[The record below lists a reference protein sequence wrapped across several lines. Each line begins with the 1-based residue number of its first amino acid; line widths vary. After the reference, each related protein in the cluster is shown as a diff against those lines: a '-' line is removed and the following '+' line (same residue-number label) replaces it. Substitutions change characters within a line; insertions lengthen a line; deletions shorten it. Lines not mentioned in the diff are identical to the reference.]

1 MNSSLSPHGHLM
13 AALKTHFDMLLLL
26 ENMKPIKTK
35 TKNTKK
41 LFRIMDMEITEQQ
54 FKQAQAWYQGAKKD
68 TAINTH
74 KSG

>member
-1 MNSSLSPHGHLM
+1 
-13 AALKTHFDMLLLL
+13 MLLLL

-41 LFRIMDMEITEQQ
+41 LFRIMDMEITEKQ

>member
-1 MNSSLSPHGHLM
+1 
-13 AALKTHFDMLLLL
+13 MLLLL
-26 ENMKPIKTK
+26 ENMNPIKTK
-35 TKNTKK
+35 VKNTKK

-68 TAINTH
+68 TLINSH